1 MISGP
6 FVFPFYTWMA
16 MRSVRDYAEEMSV
29 SYVFPCFSF
38 WVIACL
44 LALLGAIM
52 AFRGKSWRG
61 TLFVS
66 FFSVFT
72 LGPLFLGTLMG
83 AIAFLLLALAREEF
97 HEKKTYRYGPDLL
110 GTPTTRVPP
119 TEPR

>member
-1 MISGP
+1 MISGI
-6 FVFPFYTWMA
+6 FVFPFYIWIA
-16 MRSVRDYAEEMSV
+16 MRSVRDYAEDMSV

-38 WVIACL
+38 LVIACL
-44 LALLGAIM
+44 VALLGAIM
-52 AFRGKSWRG
+52 AFRGRSWRG

-97 HEKKTYRYGPDLL
+97 HEKITYRYGPELL
-110 GTPTTRVPP
+110 GMPTTRLPP
-119 TEPR
+119 IDPR